1 MYNQANMMS
10 SSMGNQITNNAFG
23 ADDAK
28 ELIERAL
35 TEVRAKTGWYLRDE
49 KVLFSGHYYDR
60 KKIGS
65 FIARITNDRQE
76 SAVLKLQLRP
86 LDYDEGMIIRHI
98 QAQIK
103 TDRVR
108 LPVVHLDEPWEE
120 SRGYGYLIM
129 EDASEMKRLWAEHC
143 PTDAELKEHAEFLD
157 IFMHQVLPIDAFLPA
172 PKATIRE
179 KYQEGLQH
187 FSKIAKVSNHHHVSD
202 EEVEQMKEVYAGI
215 LKNIT
220 FNDFHFT
227 HGHLSGMDIFLDSS
241 NQSYILFSNL
251 MWSFRSMYYEVI
263 FPLWVDMMGIRNT
276 SVMVKDLLVRVDRW
290 AEIWEKVMGEDPRTS
305 HFFWFLILE
314 RSMMT
319 VMLDLGASEWL
330 EGEIEEKRALLN
342 AWKELFWFVVKNKLN
357 ER

>member
-1 MYNQANMMS
+1 MMS

-35 TEVRAKTGWYLRDE
+35 AEVRAKIGWYLRDE
-49 KVLFSGHYYDR
+49 KILFSGHYYDR
-60 KKIGS
+60 KKVGS

-108 LPVVHLDEPWEE
+108 LPGIYFDEPWEE

-143 PTDAELKEHAEFLD
+143 PTEAELKKHGEFLD
-157 IFMHQVLPIDAFLPA
+157 IFMHQVLPIDSFLPA
-172 PKATIRE
+172 PNMTIRE

-187 FSKIAKVSNHHHVSD
+187 FSEIAKVSNYHHVSS
-202 EEVEQMKEVYAGI
+202 EEVEWMKEVYVDV

-220 FNDFHFT
+220 FNEFHFT
-227 HGHLSGMDIFLDSS
+227 HGHLSGMDIFIDPSD
-241 NQSYILFSNL
+241 QSYILFSNL
-251 MWSFRSMYYEVI
+251 MWSFRPMYYEIV
-263 FPLWVDMMGIRNT
+263 FPLWVDIMGIRNT
-276 SVMVKDLLVRVDRW
+276 SVTVKDLSIHVDRW
-290 AEIWEKVMGEDPRTS
+290 AEIWKKVMDEDPRTS
-305 HFFWFLILE
+305 RFFWFLILE

-330 EGEIEEKRALLN
+330 DGEAAEKQTLLN
-342 AWKELFWFVVKNKLN
+342 VWKELFWFVARNKLK
-357 ER
+357 ES